1 MGMLCTPLPTLA
13 RRLCKLFTA
22 TQDGTFDVNV
32 LRSAKGM
39 GALNY
44 CGDPEDEPEP
54 TPDDAPVSFLKQRS
68 ELGTSVLHTLRYDEG
83 RLTFTTKVTP

>member
-1 MGMLCTPLPTLA
+1 MPCTPRPHFA
-13 RRLCKLFTA
+13 RRLCKLFSA